1 MKKKAYIKPA
11 VQSVRISMHAQ
22 LLISSPAVEEV
33 NGNGNLY
40 YETDGFDD
48 DEDDMDM

>member
-33 NGNGNLY
+33 NGNSDLI
-40 YETDGFDD
+40 YETDGFIYDD
-48 DEDDMDM
+48 RDI